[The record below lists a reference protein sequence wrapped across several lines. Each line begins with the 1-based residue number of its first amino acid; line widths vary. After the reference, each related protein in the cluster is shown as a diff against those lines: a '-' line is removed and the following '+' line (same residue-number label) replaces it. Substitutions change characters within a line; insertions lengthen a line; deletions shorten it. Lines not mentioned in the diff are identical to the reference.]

1 MNDKL
6 LSQRART
13 QAVRDAINARR
24 KEYQKGDLLIENV
37 SADPFAQFADW
48 FADASASDLIEP
60 NAMSLATAD
69 ADGKPSVRIV
79 LLKGFDEHGFVFY
92 TNYTSRKGQELAAN
106 PHAGLAFFWDVL
118 ERQVR
123 ITGTVEKVPY
133 DMSNAYFNRRP
144 KASRLG
150 AMASKQSSVVEKRSD
165 LSDKLAALTAEY
177 AEAEQ
182 IDVPDYW
189 GGYRVVPEEIEF
201 WQGRP
206 SRLHDRVVYRKQANG
221 NWEIVRLSP

>member
-37 SADPFAQFADW
+37 STNPFTQFATW

-69 ADGKPSVRIV
+69 ANGKPSVRIV
-79 LLKGFDEHGFVFY
+79 LLKGFDENGFVFY
-92 TNYTSRKGQELAAN
+92 TNYTSRKGQEIATN

-123 ITGTVEKVPY
+123 ITGTIEKVPY
-133 DMSNAYFNRRP
+133 EMSNEYFNRRP
-144 KASRLG
+144 KGSRLG
-150 AMASKQSSVVEKRSD
+150 AMASKQSRVVEKRSD
-165 LSDKLAALTAEY
+165 LSDKLASLEAEY
-177 AEAEQ
+177 ANAEH

-206 SRLHDRVVYRKQANG
+206 SRLHDRIVYRKQSEVG
-221 NWEIVRLSP
+221 WEILRLSP

>member
-1 MNDKL
+1 MNDQL
-6 LSQRART
+6 LSQRARA
-13 QAVRDAINARR
+13 QAVRDSINARR
-24 KEYQKGDLLIENV
+24 KEYLKGDLLKADVNP
-37 SADPFAQFADW
+37 DPFAQFATW
-48 FADASASDLIEP
+48 FAEVSATDLIEP
-60 NAMSLATAD
+60 NAMALATAD

-79 LLKGFDEHGFVFY
+79 LLKGFDERGFVFY
-92 TNYTSRKGQELAAN
+92 TNYGSRKGQELAAN
-106 PHAGLAFFWDVL
+106 PNAGLAFFWDVL

-123 ITGTVEKVPY
+123 ITGRVEKTSY
-133 DMSNAYFNRRP
+133 AESNAYFNRRP

-165 LSDKLAALTAEY
+165 LSDRLATLTDAY
-177 AEAEQ
+177 ATADA

-206 SRLHDRVVYRKQANG
+206 SRLHDRLSYQKQADG
-221 NWEIVRLSP
+221 SWQLLRLAP